1 MKGLSSILITAI
13 KCYQLILSPWM
24 GRECRFYPT
33 CSQYSVEAIKRF
45 GAFKGSWLMVA
56 RIIRCNPWGGQGYDP
71 VPDQFKWFPW
81 KHNN

>member
-1 MKGLSSILITAI
+1 
-13 KCYQLILSPWM
+13 M